1 MISVVVLTKN
11 EEKNIEECLK
21 TLQWCDEI
29 VVVDDFSTDKTV
41 SLAKRLGAK
50 IFERNLEDD
59 FYQQRNFG
67 LGKAT
72 GEWVL
77 FIDADERVS
86 QNLASEIREQVAN
99 LSHLPGGLGTPPGGY
114 YIRRHDV
121 MWGRKL
127 KYGEWGSQNFLRF
140 ARKNAGKWARRVH
153 EVWDVED
160 STQLLESPL
169 LHYPHQTIAAFL
181 KDIDRYSSL
190 HAQANLEEGK
200 HSSIL
205 KFILY
210 PKLKFLQN
218 YIFKLGFLDGG
229 QGFVVAM
236 LMSFH
241 SYLAWGKLWL
251 LQQSKK

>member
-59 FYQQRNFG
+59 FSQQRNFG

-99 LSHLPGGLGTPPGGY
+99 LSHLPGGLDRTPV
-114 YIRRHDV
+114 I
-121 MWGRKL
+121 
-127 KYGEWGSQNFLRF
+127 
-140 ARKNAGKWARRVH
+140 
-153 EVWDVED
+153 
-160 STQLLESPL
+160 
-169 LHYPHQTIAAFL
+169 QTH
-181 KDIDRYSSL
+181 KT
-190 HAQANLEEGK
+190 
-200 HSSIL
+200 
-205 KFILY
+205 
-210 PKLKFLQN
+210 
-218 YIFKLGFLDGG
+218 
-229 QGFVVAM
+229 
-236 LMSFH
+236 
-241 SYLAWGKLWL
+241 
-251 LQQSKK
+251 